1 MPGAKRM
8 LWLDIAKGFAISCV
22 VLGHCLSDTTALHD
36 WVYSFHMPLFFAL
49 AGFTMRAKPR
59 AEVLKSSFRRLLIP
73 YFIVCGILL
82 FFALV
87 PPSSLNS
94 SLDTQRSLPVV
105 LVEAF
110 YASGQEGQIAGHTF
124 QAIGAI
130 WFLPCLFWGR
140 LVLNEI
146 LLRTAGLKDSNRLA
160 EPALVLLVLFVGFA
174 IGSEVRLPFDLDT
187 AFVAVFFMYVGVLAH
202 RWDLARVKPWQW
214 CLIVAVWLLYL
225 VAGSNEMAVRAYL
238 EHPASLI
245 TASAGSLAVM
255 GACRVVERLPLPW
268 LKQGLAWLG
277 VSSLTVLCVHRVES
291 AIFNWQKI
299 MEFFVPGVWSWD
311 MLAQGLYWFVLR
323 FALVVVVTIVVVALN
338 KAVRAKVA
346 KLRARG

>member
-1 MPGAKRM
+1 
-8 LWLDIAKGFAISCV
+8 
-22 VLGHCLSDTTALHD
+22 
-36 WVYSFHMPLFFAL
+36 
-49 AGFTMRAKPR
+49 GFTMRAKPR

-214 CLIVAVWLLYL
+214 CLIIAVWLLYL

-268 LKQGLAWLG
+268 LKQGHACPGALLVCPAICPGGRGHHRCGGAQQGRPCQSCQAEGTWVVSWLPLECDIAWCVSAGEWPPGLRRSGALG
-277 VSSLTVLCVHRVES
+277 SGRNRRE
-291 AIFNWQKI
+291 
-299 MEFFVPGVWSWD
+299 
-311 MLAQGLYWFVLR
+311 R
-323 FALVVVVTIVVVALN
+323 
-338 KAVRAKVA
+338 R
-346 KLRARG
+346 